1 MPTVNQME
9 IEGTLYDIE
18 DTEARANA
26 SEVPAMEIR
35 LQDVEEK
42 ASANETAIENLAQS
56 VPVAQYAAGSTDIE
70 SFSISGASH
79 ALRDTAARA
88 LLVPATTAKT
98 GLVKPDGSTIT
109 VDADGTIHGTPSS
122 SLTPEY
128 MAGGTDI
135 IAFDVSGTS
144 HAVRDAGARAL
155 LVPATTLQTGL
166 VKPDGSTITIDAD
179 GTIHAAGGGA
189 ITALTQAQYDALTP
203 EQKMNG
209 ALYLVSNT
217 APASTSWLTL
227 GRMTGATEAT
237 AVGNVSCP
245 AVGAIA
251 ALSGN
256 VYAGFWINTLTNVS
270 TVFSGAELARLAALA
285 GLPYVPASSQIINR
299 QGTSTPYLRWAAPGA
314 VDDIFISVPNFPT
327 ITFRATNGTT
337 TIYLFTAR
345 ADNYIIRNGVRYS

>member
-1 MPTVNQME
+1 MSTVNQME

-70 SFSISGASH
+70 SFSISSASH

-109 VDADGTIHGTPSS
+109 VDPDGTIHGAPSS
-122 SLTPEY
+122 ALTPEY

-135 IAFDVSGTS
+135 IAFNVSGTS

-155 LVPATTLQTGL
+155 LVPATAAQTGL
-166 VKPDGSTITIDAD
+166 VKPDGSTITISPD
-179 GTIHAAGGGA
+179 GTIHATTGA
-189 ITALTQAQYDALTP
+189 AIVQLTEAEYNALTP
-203 EQKMNG
+203 AQQQNG
-209 ALYLVSNT
+209 SIYFVQGSPFSLSDYELIATASSTSPVAASLSSAPTALVVIVGFSNT
-217 APASTSWLTL
+217 IRAGLVYDVANTTARLLTQGELAIFATSIGQQISTVNVS
-227 GRMTGATEAT
+227 RVDDGATNHPSIYWSGIGGWGAAYLNAAT
-237 AVGNVSCP
+237 PTAPTVRTNQNGMMGYLYKTGNKNF
-245 AVGAIA
+245 IA
-251 ALSGN
+251 L
-256 VYAGFWINTLTNVS
+256 
-270 TVFSGAELARLAALA
+270 
-285 GLPYVPASSQIINR
+285 
-299 QGTSTPYLRWAAPGA
+299 
-314 VDDIFISVPNFPT
+314 
-327 ITFRATNGTT
+327 NG
-337 TIYLFTAR
+337 IKY
-345 ADNYIIRNGVRYS
+345 

>member
-1 MPTVNQME
+1 MSTVNQME

-26 SEVPAMEIR
+26 SAVPAMETR
-35 LQDVEEK
+35 LQAVEDK
-42 ASANETAIENLAQS
+42 ADANETAIDNLAQS

-166 VKPDGSTITIDAD
+166 VKPDGSTITVDLD
-179 GTIHAAGGGA
+179 GTIHAPAGAA
-189 ITALTQAQYDALTP
+189 IVQLTEAAYNALTPAQQQNGSIYFVQSSSFLLSDYQLIATANSTSPVAASLPSAPPAFVVIVGYSNTIKAGLVYNVANTTARLLTQAELAIFVADIGQQIATIDASRLDDGATNHPSVYWSGTDGWGQAYLDAATP
-203 EQKMNG
+203 
-209 ALYLVSNT
+209 T
-217 APASTSWLTL
+217 APTVRTNWGGMMGYLYK
-227 GRMTGATEAT
+227 
-237 AVGNVSCP
+237 VGSKNF
-245 AVGAIA
+245 IA
-251 ALSGN
+251 L
-256 VYAGFWINTLTNVS
+256 
-270 TVFSGAELARLAALA
+270 
-285 GLPYVPASSQIINR
+285 
-299 QGTSTPYLRWAAPGA
+299 
-314 VDDIFISVPNFPT
+314 
-327 ITFRATNGTT
+327 NG
-337 TIYLFTAR
+337 IKY
-345 ADNYIIRNGVRYS
+345 

>member
-18 DTEARANA
+18 DTEARTNA

-42 ASANETAIENLAQS
+42 ANANETAIENLAQS

-155 LVPATTLQTGL
+155 LVPATTLKTGL

-189 ITALTQAQYDALTP
+189 ITALTQTQYDALTA

-209 ALYLVSNT
+209 TLYLVSKL
-217 APASTSWLTL
+217 APVATDWLSMGQT
-227 GRMTGATEAT
+227 TGGTEAT
-237 AVGNVSCP
+237 AIGNAKYP

-251 ALSGN
+251 ALGGT

-270 TVFSGAELARLAALA
+270 TVFSEAEARWLAAVV
-285 GLPYVPASSQIINR
+285 GMPYTPATSQVINR
-299 QGTSTPYLRWAAPGA
+299 QNTSTPFLRWGAPGI
-314 VDDIFISVPNFPT
+314 VDDINISVQNFPT
-327 ITFRATNGTT
+327 ITYRATYTGSTA
-337 TIYLFTAR
+337 YLFA
-345 ADNYIIRNGVRYS
+345 ANGGNYIIRNEVRYS

>member
-109 VDADGTIHGTPSS
+109 VDADGTIHGAPSS

-155 LVPATTLQTGL
+155 LVPATIAQTGL
-166 VKPDGSTITIDAD
+166 VKPDGSTITVGAD
-179 GTIHAAGGGA
+179 GTIHAVGGGGVVEM
-189 ITALTQAQYDALTP
+189 TQAAYDALTP
-203 EQKMNG
+203 AQKADGTVRFVYSSGVNFG
-209 ALYLVSNT
+209 NRQLVGT
-217 APASTSWLTL
+217 WT
-227 GRMTGATEAT
+227 
-237 AVGNVSCP
+237 
-245 AVGAIA
+245 
-251 ALSGN
+251 
-256 VYAGFWINTLTNVS
+256 
-270 TVFSGAELARLAALA
+270 SGAAATYTISPGAAGIVMCNTWGGPLMGGVLYNFATSSARLLTEGELSILSEDLGTTKGTLVGQQITAQSATKVQYYWSS
-285 GLPYVPASSQIINR
+285 GVPASR
-299 QGTSTPYLRWAAPGA
+299 VTA
-314 VDDIFISVPNFPT
+314 NFPDLPQVSIDGGQPNV
-327 ITFRATNGTT
+327 IT
-337 TIYLFTAR
+337 YLFEVQSPNCIWLNAR
-345 ADNYIIRNGVRYS
+345 AY